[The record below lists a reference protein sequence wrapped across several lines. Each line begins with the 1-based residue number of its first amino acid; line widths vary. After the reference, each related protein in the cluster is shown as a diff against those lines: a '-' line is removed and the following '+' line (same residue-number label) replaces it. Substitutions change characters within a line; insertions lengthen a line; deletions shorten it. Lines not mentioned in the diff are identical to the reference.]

1 MQSSD
6 AFRISR
12 IAPWLLAIVPALAAA
27 QSGGTLEDYRR
38 AATVMQR
45 LNGLT
50 VNVAQAPTWTS
61 PTRFWY
67 RKTVKGG
74 NEFVTVD
81 AVTGEKKAA
90 FDHTRLAAALASAT
104 GQTYT
109 AATLPFTEFSYVD
122 RDDAAIEVD
131 ATGSRYQCGLAQY
144 QCTRVGPAR
153 ATGPGARGG
162 GGGFPGGAN
171 AAEPTASTA
180 CLPPTANDAGGR
192 GGRGGAGGARGGA
205 GGGRGAPGGSTTAVA
220 GCVSPDGQSVA
231 FVQNYNVAI
240 RPVRST
246 STSTAGIGGSGGT
259 PAFTLLT
266 HDGSEG
272 DAYQLMSIRW
282 SPDSKKLVA
291 YRRRPGYTRLV
302 HYVLTS
308 PPDQLQPK
316 DTSIFYRKPGDVLD
330 VSRPVLVDVAT
341 RKPIVVDNALF
352 ANPYQISQAVW
363 RKDGRAFTFEYNQRG
378 HQAYRIIEV
387 DATSGA
393 ARAVVNEETPTF
405 FSYRPLNGNPT
416 DHGSNWRF
424 DVDDGKEV
432 LWMSER
438 DGWAHLYL
446 YDGATGKVKNQVTKG
461 EWIVRGVDSVDVANR
476 QIYFRASGMIAGQD
490 PYFIHYYRINFDGT
504 GLTKYTEANGNHVVS
519 WSPDHKYFTDLY
531 SRVDLPPVLELRRVS
546 DMHMTALE
554 KADASAQIA
563 TGWRPPEVFVS
574 KARDGKTDIWGI
586 IVRPLN
592 FDAKK
597 KYPVVEQI
605 YAGPQGSFVPKTW
618 GGGMALQSMA
628 ELGFVLVQI
637 DGMGTNNRSKAFHDV
652 AWQNLGDAGFPDR
665 ILWHKAVGAK
675 YPWYDVTRVGL
686 YGTSAGGQNAMGGL
700 VFHPDFYK
708 VAYANSGCHD
718 NRMDKIWWNE
728 QWMGWPLGAHYEAS
742 SNTVHAKNLQG
753 HLMLVIGEFDTNVD
767 PASGYQVVN
776 ALIQAG
782 KYFDLLV
789 VPNGGHGAGGQY
801 AAKKRNDFFV
811 QWLLGVQ
818 PPNWNQGTTD
828 AAAGTGLGFLDDDQM
843 FGANGGGPSFFDGP
857 NDPPYVW
864 W

>member
-1 MQSSD
+1 MTKVSMRTLEALQL
-6 AFRISR
+6 RR
-12 IAPWLLAIVPALAAA
+12 LAPHSLLLLGALPAAVFG
-27 QSGGTLEDYRR
+27 QGTLDDYRR
-38 AATVMQR
+38 AASVMQR

-50 VNVAQAPTWTS
+50 VNVAQTPTWVS

-67 RKTVKGG
+67 RKTVKDG
-74 NEFVTVD
+74 NEFVVVD
-81 AVTGEKKAA
+81 AATGEKRAA
-90 FDHTRLAAALASAT
+90 FDHARLATALGAAT
-104 GQTYT
+104 GAGYT
-109 AATLPFTEFSYVD
+109 PITLPFSEFTYVD
-122 RDDAAIEVD
+122 RDDASIEVD
-131 ATGSRYQCGLAQY
+131 ASGSRWQCGLSQY

-153 ATGPGARGG
+153 ATGGRGG
-162 GGGFPGGAN
+162 GGGGFGGAPG
-171 AAEPTASTA
+171 EQPTASTA
-180 CLPPTANDAGGR
+180 CLPPNAADGAGR
-192 GGRGGAGGARGGA
+192 GGRGGGA
-205 GGGRGAPGGSTTAVA
+205 GGGRGASGPASAQT
-220 GCVSPDGQSVA
+220 GCISPDGQSVA
-231 FVQNYNVAI
+231 FIQNYNVAVRPI
-240 RPVRST
+240 RPMG
-246 STSTAGIGGSGGT
+246 TSTAGIGGSGGT

-266 HDGSEG
+266 YDGSEG
-272 DAYQLMSIRW
+272 DAYQQMSIRW
-282 SPDSKKLVA
+282 SPDSRKLVA
-291 YRRRPGYTRLV
+291 YRRRPGYNRLV
-302 HYVLTS
+302 HYVLSS

-316 DTSIFYRKPGDVLD
+316 DTSIFYRKPGDALD
-330 VSRPVLVDVAT
+330 VSQPVLVDVAT
-341 RKPIVVDNALF
+341 KRAVVVDNAQF
-352 ANPYQISQAVW
+352 ANPYQISQAAW
-363 RKDGRAFTFEYNQRG
+363 RKDSRAFTFEYNQRG
-378 HQAYRIIEV
+378 HQAYKIIEV
-387 DATSGA
+387 NATSGA
-393 ARAVVNEETPTF
+393 ARAVVDEETPTF

-424 DVDDGKEV
+424 DVDEGREV

-446 YDGATGKVKNQVTKG
+446 FDGATGKVKNQVTKG

-476 QIYFRASGMIAGQD
+476 QIYFRASGMTAGQD
-490 PYFIHYYRINFDGT
+490 PYFVHYYRINFDGT
-504 GLTKYTEANGNHVVS
+504 GLVKYTQANGNHTVV
-519 WSPDHKYFTDLY
+519 WSPDHKYFADLY
-531 SRVDLPPVLELRRVS
+531 SRVDLPPVLELRLVS
-546 DMHMTALE
+546 DMHVTPLE
-554 KADASAQIA
+554 KGDATAQIA
-563 TGWRPPEVFVS
+563 TGWKPPEVFVS

-592 FDAKK
+592 FDPQK

-652 AWQNLGDAGFPDR
+652 AWRDLGDAGFPDR
-665 ILWHKAVGAK
+665 ILWHKAVAAK
-675 YPWYDVTRVGL
+675 YPWYDVSRVGL

-700 VFHPDFYK
+700 LFHPEFYK

-728 QWMGWPLGAHYEAS
+728 QWMGWPLGPHYEAS
-742 SNTVHAKNLQG
+742 SNTVNAAKLQG

-767 PASGYQVVN
+767 PSSGYQVVN

-801 AAKKRNDFFV
+801 AARKRNDFFV

-818 PPNWNQGTTD
+818 PPNWNQGVTD
-828 AAAGTGLGFLDDDQM
+828 AATGTELRFPSDDQV
-843 FGANGGGPSFFDGP
+843 GPTFFDGP